1 MRPAA
6 LQRPI
11 IIAARVMAMRRR
23 WKKCYS
29 TLAHPRSQ
37 LFFKLLWGLFLGLQI
52 QFQPQETDGFGFHT
66 SWSMN

>member
-1 MRPAA
+1 MWPAA

-23 WKKCYS
+23 WKECYS

-37 LFFKLLWGLFLGLQI
+37 LFLKLLSGLFLDLRI
-52 QFQPQETDGFGFHT
+52 QFQPQETGGFGFHAP
-66 SWSMN
+66 WSTN